1 MTNDLTTVA
10 APRTIK
16 VWLDW
21 GVGFKVPRMFKLD
34 GKIRYRYVFKRHDG
48 IMQIGGIDA
57 YSRLDA
63 LDNLRKQYKIPE
75 HITLQLVHGLGD
87 L

>member
-1 MTNDLTTVA
+1 MTNDLTTVS
-10 APRTIK
+10 APRTIQ

-21 GVGFKVPRMFKLD
+21 GIGHKNPRPLRPD
-34 GKIRYRYVFKRHDG
+34 GKLRYRYVFKRHDG
-48 IMQIGGIDA
+48 IMQIGGVDA

-63 LDNLRKQYKIPE
+63 LDNLKKQYKIPE
-75 HITLQLVHGLGD
+75 HITLQLVSSLGD